1 MYHGDHTKIQWRLMP
16 APFLGKNL
24 NIYVFTLVRVTG
36 QTISKIKKETAS
48 GIIMLPWWDAQF

>member
-1 MYHGDHTKIQWRLMP
+1 MP